1 MDAGD
6 EPTPVTW
13 VTRPSADTVIRI
25 SCGAGTCAAFPSRTR
40 DRAATVSVN
49 VVTPAAMSS
58 TRIVVVAT
66 RCDFSDVEACPAAM
80 RTVASATSVYTRT
93 SPERKRGDRSKFGA
107 AHAETMSPS
116 RSEAIAARRTRSV
129 YVCWVASPGMA
140 IDPALSALARA
151 AGESGIFCDF
161 DGCLAPIV
169 SDPDDARPVDGAE
182 AVLDQLASRF
192 RIVAIV
198 SGRSVADLAGRI
210 SARGVRLVGL
220 HGMEQLR
227 DGEVHVHAK
236 AEAARAAI
244 ERAGASM
251 EPILRD
257 VPGAQLERKGLALA
271 VHFRRAADPDAAEA
285 IAGPLVRDAA
295 AAEGLDVVPGRRILE
310 VRPKAGGDKGDA
322 VLRMIEEESLR
333 GALVAGDDVGDLP
346 AFDAIAG
353 LEIAVRVAVSSPES
367 PEELSTRADV
377 VVGSPEAFLTLL
389 ERLARDAATA

>member
-1 MDAGD
+1 
-6 EPTPVTW
+6 
-13 VTRPSADTVIRI
+13 
-25 SCGAGTCAAFPSRTR
+25 
-40 DRAATVSVN
+40 
-49 VVTPAAMSS
+49 
-58 TRIVVVAT
+58 
-66 RCDFSDVEACPAAM
+66 
-80 RTVASATSVYTRT
+80 
-93 SPERKRGDRSKFGA
+93 
-107 AHAETMSPS
+107 
-116 RSEAIAARRTRSV
+116 
-129 YVCWVASPGMA
+129 
-140 IDPALSALARA
+140 
-151 AGESGIFCDF
+151 
-161 DGCLAPIV
+161 
-169 SDPDDARPVDGAE
+169 
-182 AVLDQLASRF
+182 
-192 RIVAIV
+192 
-198 SGRSVADLAGRI
+198 
-210 SARGVRLVGL
+210 
-220 HGMEQLR
+220 MEQLR

-285 IAGPLVRDAA
+285 IAGPLVRVAA

-377 VVGSPEAFLTLL
+377 VVGSPEAFLALL